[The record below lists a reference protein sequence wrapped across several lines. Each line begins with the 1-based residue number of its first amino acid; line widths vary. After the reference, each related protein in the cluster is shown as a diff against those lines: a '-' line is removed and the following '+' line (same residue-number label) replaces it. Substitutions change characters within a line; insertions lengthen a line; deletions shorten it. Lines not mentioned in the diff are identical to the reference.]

1 MGPKKKLTSWG
12 QAYYNASMR
21 EFLAKRG
28 GIVVLRSR
36 HAEGKLRFQLHIT
49 KGRAIKQ
56 ECLDAVHELILDAV
70 GGEAGL
76 TDCPIGPL
84 ARHYIGEIRTAR
96 AWPPADASPRELN
109 LHLSKVWK
117 SVETAVG
124 ESDLI
129 RSERKNPPPWLV
141 EDFEAGL

>member
-1 MGPKKKLTSWG
+1 MK
-12 QAYYNASMR
+12 
-21 EFLAKRG
+21 EFLAKLG
-28 GIVVLRSR
+28 DIGFLRSR
-36 HAEGKLRFQLHIT
+36 HAEARLRFQLHIT
-49 KGRAIKQ
+49 RGRAIKDA
-56 ECLDAVHELILDAV
+56 CLDAVHEPLLDAV

-84 ARHYIGEIRTAR
+84 AQHYVGEIRAAR